1 MSAQVVM
8 GIEIK
13 DVDNGLGN
21 VILMKGVI
29 TESEFVGKMQRH
41 LNQDPETYKRYRFSL
56 TDISETT
63 EINLSTDAIVEHSRA
78 CIRSAHINPDAV
90 VAVVAPKDLGFGLS
104 RMWEILCE
112 EIFWETNVFRT
123 REEARKW
130 IRKCVKQRW
139 GITDLTMGEN

>member
-1 MSAQVVM
+1 MS
-8 GIEIK
+8 IEIK

-29 TESEFVGKMQRH
+29 TESEFIGKMQRH

-56 TDISETT
+56 TDLSEAT
-63 EINLSTDAIVEHSRA
+63 EINLSTNAIVEHSRA
-78 CIRSAHINPDAV
+78 CIRSAQINPDAV

-123 REEARKW
+123 PEEAKKW